1 MRCSAWPPRKIHHGR
16 ETARE
21 APRQGFP
28 PARGAGLPHCRPLAP
43 LAHLVERRTF
53 NPVGRVRV
61 PHGAFSATGRL
72 ARLPADRA
80 RVRWDVDG
88 MLAKRGE
95 WNDLEGML
103 IGGGEHHVAGGAV
116 QVRSKPVG
124 SGHAPAVPGV
134 QPGEAIPRQRG
145 AQIVADALLM
155 LEELRGYD
163 GADLL
168 IPPTSSR
175 RHRNRAVVRLA
186 RGSGTTA
193 PLMRPETVGR

>member
-1 MRCSAWPPRKIHHGR
+1 
-16 ETARE
+16 
-21 APRQGFP
+21 
-28 PARGAGLPHCRPLAP
+28 
-43 LAHLVERRTF
+43 
-53 NPVGRVRV
+53 
-61 PHGAFSATGRL
+61 
-72 ARLPADRA
+72 
-80 RVRWDVDG
+80 

-95 WNDLEGML
+95 WNDVEGML

-163 GADLL
+163 GADRV
-168 IPPTSSR
+168 TA
-175 RHRNRAVVRLA
+175 AVLGAGAAAPVAIEAGERFSPARLELA
-186 RGSGTTA
+186 A
-193 PLMRPETVGR
+193 